1 MRVSRGCPESPTPQE
16 LAAYADGELDG
27 SDALAPLRHKIEAW
41 LEKHPAAR
49 GELEAQRHLRRIW
62 DATTPPEPS
71 EQAWERLVARLPAEP
86 CQPPR
91 QPPLWT
97 RTRWLAA
104 GAAIAAAVALF
115 FVLRTPEPA
124 VPTPPAPQP
133 GPFAAAELD
142 DGAPL
147 QVASADEIEILSVAG
162 SDMHTLAVR
171 GLSVRDLLELLG
183 PGELTLMEPARD
195 AGIRVRN
202 DGQTAPVVWARTDA
216 EMNDD

>member
-1 MRVSRGCPESPTPQE
+1 MKVSRGCPESPTPQE

-27 SDALAPLRHKIEAW
+27 SDALAPLRQKIEAW
-41 LEKHPAAR
+41 LERHPAAR
-49 GELEAQRHLRRIW
+49 AELEAQRHLRRIW
-62 DATTPPEPS
+62 DETTPPEPS
-71 EQAWERLVARLPAEP
+71 EHAWERLLARLPAKACKP
-86 CQPPR
+86 VHR
-91 QPPLWT
+91 ALWA

-133 GPFAAAELD
+133 APFAAAELD

-171 GLSVRDLLELLG
+171 DLSVRELLELLG
-183 PGELTLMEPARD
+183 PGELTLMQPARD
-195 AGIRVRN
+195 AGIHVRN
-202 DGQTAPVVWARTDA
+202 DGQNAPVVWARTDA